1 MNKRGLSHIEIILG
15 FVLFASAVFFIFYFF
30 DVGKVNKD
38 NESIGIYVFN
48 QIKKNISTEV
58 ISYSVKINPSAL
70 SSDKKVAI
78 ELNEEIPN
86 DFKLRAENYTGEKLP
101 AKRDSIDRKKVYV
114 DLKENLDYVRIL
126 FCRDMDYQEGNFQNP
141 TLIPGAYEIISQE
154 DYSVISQKKA
164 EELKG
169 LYDAQYSSLKKS
181 FAVPNKINFGF
192 ELIFSDTEFI
202 KAENAIPLR
211 AEVYS
216 KITRSEV
223 IKLNGERVF
232 ADYGVKVW

>member
-15 FVLFASAVFFIFYFF
+15 FVLFASAIFFIFYFF

-58 ISYSVKINPSAL
+58 ISYSVKINPFVL

-101 AKRDSIDRKKVYV
+101 AKRDNIDRKKVYV
-114 DLKENLDYVRIL
+114 DLKEDLDYVRLL
-126 FCRDMDYQEGNFQNP
+126 FCKDIDSQEGNFQNP
-141 TLIPGAYEIISQE
+141 TLIPGAYEIVSRE

-169 LYDAQYSSLKKS
+169 LYDAQYSILKKS

-202 KAENAIPLR
+202 KAENATPLR

-223 IKLNGERVF
+223 IKSNGERVF